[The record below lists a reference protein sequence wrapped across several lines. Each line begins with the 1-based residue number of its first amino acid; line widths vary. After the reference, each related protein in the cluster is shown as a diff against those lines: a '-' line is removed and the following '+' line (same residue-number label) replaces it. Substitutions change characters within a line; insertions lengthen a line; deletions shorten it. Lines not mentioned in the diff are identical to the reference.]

1 MSDIVNEK
9 ERAKMSRLTRFS
21 LAVLLAGTVSACA
34 QGTMVRNATIVS
46 YRPSMLNYAAGQGAM
61 KTEIIGNP
69 FVGSKDELD
78 RVVTSSMTGAH
89 FGPRLA
95 FATSV
100 SPQNKSPY
108 RVVMIFNPTSGYE
121 TGRLCSGPEEL
132 SGAPSKPVRVA
143 AAFCSADRPA
153 TYTAGSVSGVDAP
166 TDPAFRDLI
175 RQITIVLFPLQDP
188 TRGDDGR
195 EKLPF

>member
-1 MSDIVNEK
+1 MGDIVNEK
-9 ERAKMSRLTRFS
+9 EHANMSRLTRFT
-21 LAVLLAGTVSACA
+21 LAVLLAGTVGACA
-34 QGTMVRNATIVS
+34 QGTMVRNVTIGN

-78 RVVTSSMTGAH
+78 RVVTSSMRGAH
-89 FGPRLA
+89 FGPPLA

-108 RVVMIFNPTSGYE
+108 RVVMVFNPKNGYASR
-121 TGRLCSGPEEL
+121 RLCSGPEEL
-132 SGAPSKPVRVA
+132 SGAPSEPVRVA
-143 AAFCSADRPA
+143 AAFCSAGRPA

-175 RQITIVLFPLQDP
+175 RQITIVLFPLEDP
-188 TRGDDGR
+188 TRGDGGR
-195 EKLPF
+195 EKEIF